1 MDNNT
6 DETQPFRD
14 QLKARANESALQ
26 TDRFKA
32 AVHAA
37 DNKAAL
43 EAIPFLEDAD
53 AVKKAMDLAGSK
65 TEEFSLRALALQ
77 KVMITMSGNADYIR
91 LCLSILADPAEDGRL
106 RDVALNVLQTL
117 NFSSGAFVAFRP
129 DFAAVLRSL
138 TEDADIGLRTMAA
151 ETLAQSKDEFIQR
164 KLIAG
169 LTDPSVAI
177 LPAAKAIQLL
187 GYDIHAE
194 HLPIVRS
201 ILENPATDEAT
212 KVEAVHVLASDPAAK
227 ELLTRLAL
235 DKKQQPEVRMSSA
248 VALSLSHS
256 EDFLKMARP
265 MILDE
270 KEDEP
275 IRLVWLNALI
285 HHRDAATVYNDQ
297 EFLQKVSAMKDSTRS
312 PELKKLSSRYLD
324 NAAEHYKKTSRSN

>member
-1 MDNNT
+1 MDNNS
-6 DETQPFRD
+6 DER
-14 QLKARANESALQ
+14 ARQ

-32 AVHAA
+32 AVRAA

-43 EAIPFLEDAD
+43 EVIPFLEDAD

-65 TEEFSLRALALQ
+65 TEDVGLRVMALQ
-77 KVMITMSGNADYIR
+77 KILIAMGGNADYIR
-91 LCLSILADPAEDGRL
+91 LCLSIVADPAEDGKL

-117 NFSSGAFVAFRP
+117 NFSSGAFLAFRP

-138 TEDADIGLRTMAA
+138 TDDPDTNLRTIAA
-151 ETLAQSKDEFIQR
+151 ETLAQNKDEFIQR

-169 LTDPSVAI
+169 LMDPSVAI

-201 ILENPATDEAT
+201 ILEDPATDETT

-235 DKKQQPEVRMSSA
+235 DKKQEPEVRMSSA

-265 MILDE
+265 MILDD
-270 KEDEP
+270 KEDES
-275 IRLVWLNALI
+275 IRLVWLNALV
-285 HHRDAATVYNDQ
+285 HHQDAAAVYNDQ
-297 EFLQKVSAMKDSTRS
+297 DFLQKVSALKASTRS